1 MTYSTTSMAEGRFR
15 CKAEESDEQDLPR
28 GQGRGCN
35 WTTGL
40 SLGEAGSGILQKA
53 KWRGPARVVAK
64 ETNEDGKVLILWLTH
79 GTSLVRCAPHQVRP
93 KVEEQGC
100 SVAADPS
107 AALKDLQEVRARST
121 TQFKDITDAEP
132 QVEDMADDRTDYE
145 PNLMGDDEAAEHMA
159 AMRMPL
165 PGIVSNLLTHGEVE
179 RERMPRRRRPSV
191 DEPEPTPGSRRDDQ
205 DDDNSDGPGD
215 GAGPGGDETKRRKQT
230 SRKAKEKQ
238 SRGDSGAAGSEQ
250 HQQAGGAADA
260 AEETTMTEEVIS
272 RPVHVPIPND
282 EMDGNELMVEDVLIT
297 EVSDLPEGWIIVDNG
312 LELSD
317 AWVVQN
323 PRKNEANEKKMTSE
337 ERAMM
342 PAAKAKELSQFFQ
355 NEVWEFADDMT
366 PGDIK
371 RTITARCVLTWKV
384 DEETG
389 LPKAK
394 ARLVLYVD
402 LRTLTLQR

>member
-40 SLGEAGSGILQKA
+40 SLGEAGSGILQKV

-100 SVAADPS
+100 NVAADPS
-107 AALKDLQEVRARST
+107 AALKDLQELRARST

-132 QVEDMADDRTDYE
+132 QVEDMADDHTDYE
-145 PNLMGDDEAAEHMA
+145 PSVMGADEAAEHMA

-179 RERMPRRRRPSV
+179 RERTPRRRRPSV
-191 DEPEPTPGSRRDDQ
+191 EEPEPTPGSHQ

-215 GAGPGGDETKRRKQT
+215 EAGPGGDDTKRRKQT
-230 SRKAKEKQ
+230 SRGAKSKQ
-238 SRGDSGAAGSEQ
+238 SRGDSGAAGSGQ

-260 AEETTMTEEVIS
+260 AEETTMTEEAIN

-282 EMDGNELMVEDVLIT
+282 EMDNDGLMVEDVVIT
-297 EVSDLPEGWIIVDNG
+297 EASDLPEGWIIVDNNF
-312 LELSD
+312 ELSD

-323 PRKNEANEKKMTSE
+323 LRKNEASDDDSSKSE
-337 ERAMM
+337 GTQSI
-342 PAAKAKELSQFFQ
+342 LS
-355 NEVWEFADDMT
+355 E
-366 PGDIK
+366 
-371 RTITARCVLTWKV
+371 
-384 DEETG
+384 
-389 LPKAK
+389 
-394 ARLVLYVD
+394 
-402 LRTLTLQR
+402 